1 MKKIVLSAFLVLATM
16 VGVKA
21 QKAGYD
27 PVNAPYGHGED
38 SVKCLINL
46 SLMSTAAKAEVYQDA
61 LEPWEYVYKNCPAS
75 SKNIY
80 IYGPRI
86 FKFLHAKE
94 TDPAKK
100 KALVDKVMEIYDT
113 RLKYFGN
120 DDPKGTILAYKTY
133 DYMEMMGDEADSKV
147 IYEWLKEAILDM
159 KDKMD
164 PPDAYGYF
172 MVASLTE
179 FLKDEAKKEQYL
191 QDYFMVTGFLDQA
204 IANAKARNDEE
215 SVNYLAAV
223 KDGIVQG
230 FISSGAGDCETLT
243 QYYADKIEPNK
254 TNKEFLNE
262 VVIALKTV
270 GCTES
275 DIYFTAAEYLYKLE
289 PSADAAIGLANR
301 SLKNKDYD
309 TAIKYYE
316 EAAKLEPDK
325 DKASEYLYTLA
336 AVLCAQGNYSRARQI
351 AYKSLEYNPNNGKNY
366 ILIAQMY
373 AASAGNIFQEP
384 EKRGL
389 VYCAAVDK
397 LQKAKAVD
405 PSVAA
410 EANELI
416 NKYSAYFMDTETAF
430 MMGIKEGDTVY
441 IPGWIGENTVVRL
454 K

>member
-1 MKKIVLSAFLVLATM
+1 
-16 VGVKA
+16 
-21 QKAGYD
+21 
-27 PVNAPYGHGED
+27 
-38 SVKCLINL
+38 
-46 SLMSTAAKAEVYQDA
+46 MSTAAKAEVYQDA

-223 KDGIVQG
+223 KD
-230 FISSGAGDCETLT
+230 
-243 QYYADKIEPNK
+243 
-254 TNKEFLNE
+254 
-262 VVIALKTV
+262 
-270 GCTES
+270 ES
-275 DIYFTAAEYLYKLE
+275 CK
-289 PSADAAIGLANR
+289 GL
-301 SLKNKDYD
+301 
-309 TAIKYYE
+309 
-316 EAAKLEPDK
+316 
-325 DKASEYLYTLA
+325 
-336 AVLCAQGNYSRARQI
+336 
-351 AYKSLEYNPNNGKNY
+351 
-366 ILIAQMY
+366 
-373 AASAGNIFQEP
+373 
-384 EKRGL
+384 
-389 VYCAAVDK
+389 
-397 LQKAKAVD
+397 
-405 PSVAA
+405 
-410 EANELI
+410 
-416 NKYSAYFMDTETAF
+416 
-430 MMGIKEGDTVY
+430 
-441 IPGWIGENTVVRL
+441 
-454 K
+454 